1 MMLRR
6 CVSVLFVLATLAGC
20 SSRSGCRGYA
30 CERPDSTDR
39 QLVVWWPADMRQG
52 LNDSDPKV
60 DFTVV
65 PLKN

>member
-1 MMLRR
+1 MMR
-6 CVSVLFVLATLAGC
+6 CRAVIIFLALATLAGC
-20 SSRSGCRGYA
+20 TSRSGCNGYA
-30 CERPDSTDR
+30 CERPDATDR

-65 PLKN
+65 PLKD

>member
-1 MMLRR
+1 MMRR
-6 CVSVLFVLATLAGC
+6 GYVGIFFALATLAGC
-20 SSRSGCRGYA
+20 AYRSGCSGYA

-52 LNDSDPKV
+52 LNDSDPEV

-65 PLKN
+65 LLRD